1 MWLSA
6 KRWCDGE
13 QQRCARALLLLRPAT
28 PARSSSDPARKF
40 GSLCSRLQLRVPLC
54 NTLPAACSLCTCR
67 HVHLSISDPHPP
79 AIDSAPCP
87 LLGHVALLS
96 RLVRCR
102 LGSRTILS
110 VSRYHVVLELPSA
123 VYHLETRLPSVC
135 ERGGDACRPGASRL
149 SRLHL
154 VCTSVH
160 EISKMGYLRSLLCA
174 EPSCV

>member
-28 PARSSSDPARKF
+28 PPARPQTLRGIRLF
-40 GSLCSRLQLRVPLC
+40 VQPTTAQGPSLQHIACRLLPLRMSTCPLVYLRPPSSC
-54 NTLPAACSLCTCR
+54 HRSNTLFGHIAL
-67 HVHLSISDPHPP
+67 PP
-79 AIDSAPCP
+79 
-87 LLGHVALLS
+87 

-102 LGSRTILS
+102 LGSRTVLS

-174 EPSCV
+174 VPSCV